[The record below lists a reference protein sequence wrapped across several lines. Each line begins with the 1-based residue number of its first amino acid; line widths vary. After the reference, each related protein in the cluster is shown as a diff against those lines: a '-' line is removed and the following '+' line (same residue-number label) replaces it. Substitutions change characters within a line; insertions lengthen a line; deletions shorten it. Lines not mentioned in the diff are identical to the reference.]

1 MKNSMIII
9 FSSGDDIS
17 TRDVKNRLTNMSQDV
32 VVIEPIAA
40 QECFSVI
47 SNDAIIF
54 ESSDG
59 KRYNLLD
66 ATACWWRRTGI
77 GMKNL
82 VNEVPKKIV
91 AGGRD
96 ISKIL
101 NGSRNHLN
109 EEFKD
114 LRDYIYQTMYKKM
127 SYTYW

>member
-82 VNEVPKKIV
+82 VNEVPKK
-91 AGGRD
+91 
-96 ISKIL
+96 
-101 NGSRNHLN
+101 NCSRWTRHIKDSQWI
-109 EEFKD
+109 EKSFK
-114 LRDYIYQTMYKKM
+114 
-127 SYTYW
+127 